1 MWLLFLIVT
10 MINWKSFVTEPFDKQ
25 KAFIEDAVN
34 PAIQYVT
41 ACCGLQSGKS
51 LVEADALFACLYG
64 PNPVMLQEGPRGR
77 TPMEVWITS
86 KSYALAQ
93 SMYETFKWRT
103 PAELWATDKDA
114 RRWGLTR
121 DDRFTH
127 FLKPRLNC
135 DDPAPVKLRVR
146 TASDPDSM
154 RSTPTLGAVVCD
166 ELARWKP
173 QAWLNLQGRGIVART
188 KFISGTTTNG
198 KNFVYRQLAL
208 PAGYGGS
215 KVRDPKIRIHTWTS
229 ADNPYADKEH
239 IERLRKIFGKEY
251 AKQELEGLFT
261 DAIGYVYGEFDRT
274 TMMVDPPSQNF
285 EDYEIITAGV
295 DFGWTDP
302 YAACVWGLHQ
312 DPDGVERWYQLE
324 EFHET
329 RCTDED
335 VAPLFLEAQKKWR
348 VKTWYCDKRF
358 PSNIQRLQRLGV
370 HAQANIDIHAEND
383 QRTIKVMLAVC
394 QGLMQQDKIRIGR
407 EHDWTAEE
415 YENYHYPDPSEE
427 NPKNTNDNPVDW
439 MNHHMD
445 AKRYALCSVVEIA
458 GGETIWKRDTTNP
471 NRMIPAVRVIS
482 NKAKPFVAPTVNQTL
497 AAQEAQWEE
506 MERARNG

>member
-1 MWLLFLIVT
+1 MWLLLLVVMF
-10 MINWKSFVTEPFDKQ
+10 NWSKDFITEPFDKQ
-25 KAFIEDAVN
+25 KQFILDAIN
-34 PAIQYVT
+34 PEVQYVT

-51 LVEADALFACLYG
+51 LVEADALYACLYG

-77 TPMEVWITS
+77 TPMEAWIAS

-93 SMYETFKWRT
+93 SMFETFRWRT
-103 PAELWATDKDA
+103 PPKIWATEKEI
-114 RRWGLTR
+114 RKWGLTR

-127 FLKPRLNC
+127 YLKPREDC
-135 DDPAPVKLRVR
+135 EDQAPIKLRVR

-154 RSTPTLGAVVCD
+154 RSTPTLGVVVCD

-173 QAWLNLQGRGIVART
+173 MSWSNLQGRGIVART
-188 KFISGTTTNG
+188 KFLAGTTTNG

-208 PAGYGGS
+208 PAGYGG
-215 KVRDPKIRIHTWTS
+215 VRVTDTKLRIHTWTS
-229 ADNPYADKEH
+229 ADNPYADKTH

-274 TMMVDPPSQNF
+274 TMMVDAPSQ
-285 EDYEIITAGV
+285 EPDDYSIITGGV

-302 YAACVWGLHQ
+302 YAACVWGLHA
-312 DPDGVERWYQLE
+312 DADGVERWYQLE
-324 EFHET
+324 EIHET
-329 RCTDED
+329 RHTDD
-335 VAPLFLEAQKKWR
+335 DMAPILLKAQNRWK

-358 PSNIQRLQRLGV
+358 PSQIENLRRHGIR
-370 HAQANIDIHAEND
+370 AQANIDIHAED
-383 QRTIKVMLAVC
+383 DRKTIKIMLAVC
-394 QGLMQQDKIRIGR
+394 QGLMQNDQIRIGR
-407 EHDWTAEE
+407 DHDWTAEE
-415 YENYHYPDPSEE
+415 YENYHYPDPSED

-445 AKRYALCSVVEIA
+445 AKRYALCSVVEIV
-458 GGETIWKRDTTNP
+458 GGATVWKRDATNP
-471 NRMIPAVRVIS
+471 NKMVPAVKIIG
-482 NKAKPFVAPTVNQTL
+482 KPKPFVPPTVNQTL
-497 AAQEAQWEE
+497 QAQDEKWEE

>member
-1 MWLLFLIVT
+1 MWLLLLALMF
-10 MINWKSFVTEPFDKQ
+10 NWSKDFVSEPFDKQ
-25 KAFIEDAVN
+25 KAFILDAIN
-34 PAIQYVT
+34 PEVQYVT

-51 LVEADALFACLYG
+51 LVEADALYACLYG

-77 TPMEVWITS
+77 TPMEVWIAS

-93 SMYETFKWRT
+93 SMFETFRWRT
-103 PAELWATDKDA
+103 PAKIWASDKDL
-114 RRWGLTR
+114 RKWGLTR

-127 FLKPRLNC
+127 YLMPRDNC
-135 DDPAPVKLRVR
+135 EDGAPIKLRVR

-154 RSTPTLGAVVCD
+154 RSTPTLGVAVCD

-173 QAWLNLQGRGIVART
+173 LSWSNLQGRGIVART

-208 PAGYGGS
+208 PAGYGGN
-215 KVRDPKIRIHTWTS
+215 KVTDDKLRIHTWTS
-229 ADNPYADKEH
+229 ADNPYADKAH

-261 DAIGYVYGEFDRT
+261 DAIGYVYGEFDRL
-274 TMMVDPPSQNF
+274 TMMVDPPSQDPG
-285 EDYEIITAGV
+285 DYEIITAGI

-302 YAACVWGLHQ
+302 YAACVWGMHK
-312 DPDGVERWYQLE
+312 DDDGVDRWYQLE
-324 EFHET
+324 EIHET

-335 VAPLFLEAQKKWR
+335 VAPLLLKAQERWKVR
-348 VKTWYCDKRF
+348 AWYCDKRL
-358 PSNIQRLQRLGV
+358 PSSVQRLQRLGV
-370 HAQANIDIHAEND
+370 MAQNVIDIHAED
-383 QRTIKVMLAVC
+383 DRRTIKVMLAVC
-394 QGLMQQDKIRIGR
+394 QGLMQNDQIRIGKD
-407 EHDWTAEE
+407 HDWTAEE

-445 AKRYALCSVVEIA
+445 AKRYALCSVVEIVD
-458 GGETIWKRDTTNP
+458 GVTVWKRDDRNP
-471 NRMIPAVRVIS
+471 NKMVPAARTIPHKR
-482 NKAKPFVAPTVNQTL
+482 KPFIPPTVDQTL
-497 AAQEAQWEE
+497 AAQDQKWEE
-506 MERARNG
+506 MEQARNG